1 MEGINVRDCLG
12 TAEPI
17 TAPMPPMI
25 KDRDWNADLAYERL
39 KVVRKVQ
46 DALSAGINR
55 NSIEIPPAVAHEY
68 ELLWNRLKTIEKMEA
83 ETIKWG
89 R

>member
-12 TAEPI
+12 TKEPEMKK
-17 TAPMPPMI
+17 PLMI
-25 KDRDWNADLAYERL
+25 RMRDWDADLAYKRL
-39 KVVRKVQ
+39 KVVRAVQ
-46 DALSAGINR
+46 DTLSEGINK

-68 ELLWNRLKTIEKMEA
+68 EVIWAKLKALENMEA
-83 ETIKWG
+83 ETVKWG

>member
-12 TAEPI
+12 TVEPKRK
-17 TAPMPPMI
+17 TPKMI
-25 KDRDWNADLAYERL
+25 RIRDWDANLAYERL
-39 KVVRKVQ
+39 KVVRAVQ
-46 DALSAGINR
+46 NTLSEGINK

-68 ELLWNRLKTIEKMEA
+68 EVIWEKLKTLEYMEA
-83 ETIKWG
+83 ETVKLG